1 MQTVIN
7 WMVIIAVAAFG
18 LPWIAGK
25 VTETIRTLKT
35 AAWEHVDLERETRRM
50 LPAAGVFD
58 RLQQTDGAVTQAVEA
73 ARLPLKKQNGG
84 AEVGR

>member
-1 MQTVIN
+1 
-7 WMVIIAVAAFG
+7 MVIIAVAAFG

-35 AAWEHVDLERETRRM
+35 AAWEHVDLERETRR
-50 LPAAGVFD
+50 LQQTDGG
-58 RLQQTDGAVTQAVEA
+58 LQQTDGAVTQAVEA

>member
-1 MQTVIN
+1 MENQLNGHHRCSCLRAPLDRRQGDGDNTYAQDGRVG
-7 WMVIIAVAAFG
+7 ACGSGEGDAEDAA
-18 LPWIAGK
+18 
-25 VTETIRTLKT
+25 
-35 AAWEHVDLERETRRM
+35 
-50 LPAAGVFD
+50 AAGVFE